1 MAVCVCVCV
10 GAHYNMRG
18 ADMQMRLVD
27 LKTAS
32 C

>member
-1 MAVCVCVCV
+1 MAVCVCVW
-10 GAHYNMRG
+10 GAHYNMQG